1 VTMLEGTNDN
11 GLPVWFGLLREDIT
25 AMRLDM
31 NARLDRL
38 VTQDAFS
45 AEQRRVNEEL
55 ARVKAD
61 QATEA
66 TTRATADANE
76 AAARK
81 ADNEALESKQA
92 KNGVWIRW
100 GVGLAIG
107 IPGAYI
113 AWSGFLAAGGAQ

>member
-1 VTMLEGTNDN
+1 
-11 GLPVWFGLLREDIT
+11 
-25 AMRLDM
+25 
-31 NARLDRL
+31 

-45 AEQRRVNEEL
+45 AEQRRVNEEFVRINRDL
-55 ARVKAD
+55 GIESAARVA
-61 QATEA
+61 
-66 TTRATADANE
+66 ADASE

-81 ADNEALESKQA
+81 ADNEALETKQA

-113 AWSGFLAAGGAQ
+113 AWSGFLAAGAAQ